1 MGDPRR
7 FTSHVRGPGHPWQK
21 ERIEE
26 ERVFMNEYGL
36 KNKQE
41 LWRISTKVKDFT
53 QQAKK
58 LIAASGKQADLEKQQ
73 LFGRLQRI
81 GLVHSG
87 AKLDDVLSLNLKNML
102 DRRLQTIVH
111 KKGFARSVKQARQFI
126 THQHVSVAGKIVSAP
141 SYIVPVID
149 ENHIALIATSG
160 LSKADHPER
169 VPLPPKKKSA
179 AREQRQGDRRGGGF
193 KRGGRRGG
201 ERR

>member
-7 FTSHVRGPGHPWQK
+7 LTSHVRGPGHPWQK

-26 ERVFMNEYGL
+26 ERVLMNEYGL

-73 LFGRLQRI
+73 LFARLQRI
-81 GLVHSG
+81 GLVSAG

-102 DRRLQTIVH
+102 DRRLQTVVF
-111 KKGFARSVKQARQFI
+111 KKGIARSVKQARQFI
-126 THQHVSVAGKIVSAP
+126 THQHISVGGKIVTAP

-149 ENHIALIATSG
+149 EHNLSVIG
-160 LSKADHPER
+160 DLSKADHPER
-169 VPLPPKKKSA
+169 VALPPKKKSA
-179 AREQRQGDRRGGGF
+179 AREQHQGDRRGF
-193 KRGGRRGG
+193 KRGGRRGD
-201 ERR
+201 RR